1 MFARSGLL
9 RKATV
14 TLNFKLKDGSIKTVQ
29 SPPGI
34 SVLKAAHMFDVE
46 LEGACEESLA
56 CSTCHVILEDAVFKK
71 IPAASEREEDLL
83 DLAPSLTSTS
93 RLGCQ
98 IIVDTLLEGAVVSL
112 PKTTVN
118 FYVDGHVPKP
128 H

>member
-1 MFARSGLL
+1 MLRYSGLRRVKL
-9 RKATV
+9 Q
-14 TLNFKLKDGSIKTVQ
+14 FKLKDGSIKSVDA
-29 SPPGI
+29 PAGI
-34 SVLKAAHMFDVE
+34 SILKAAHMFEVE

-56 CSTCHVILEDAVFKK
+56 CSTCHVILEDNVFKK
-71 IPAASEREEDLL
+71 IPKASEREEDLL
-83 DLAPSLTSTS
+83 DLAPSLTATS

-98 IIVDTLLEGAVVSL
+98 VQVNQLLEGAVITL